1 MPSLPLIK
9 IRQVLTAAIGEIINE
24 KRGGRGA
31 GEGEN
36 RGRFRQEATKG
47 RVRYAPGPWYNE
59 SMLSRESV
67 THTPDILNIVPLWRH
82 QLFPQCLNT

>member
-9 IRQVLTAAIGEIINE
+9 IRQVLTAAIGEIIKE

-47 RVRYAPGPWYNE
+47 RVRSAPGP
-59 SMLSRESV
+59 
-67 THTPDILNIVPLWRH
+67 
-82 QLFPQCLNT
+82 